1 MENNA
6 RDPKIAVWT
15 GLVKTKILLIA
26 LNLLAG
32 AAFAA
37 VPMPTPA
44 PPELDVKAYVLVDFD
59 TGKVLAEKEA
69 GMRAEPASLTKIMTV
84 YTVADALRSG
94 HIKLQDTPTVS
105 EYAWKQEGSRMFID
119 VNKPVS
125 VDELLHGDIIQSGN
139 DASVALAEHVS
150 GTEEAFATLMN
161 THAQTL
167 GMSDTHFVNSTGLPH
182 PEHYTSAH
190 DLSVL
195 SRALI
200 REFPDVYKIFSMREY
215 SYNGIRQHNRN
226 GLLNKDPSADGIK
239 TGHTDSAGY
248 CLVGSA
254 KREGMRLISVVMGA
268 ESDGA
273 RTRASQALL
282 NYGFRFFETR
292 RLYEDTAT
300 VTDARLWLGAKDT
313 VKLGPAPGSAT
324 IVFPRGQYD
333 KLKASVELPARLEAP
348 VTQGQAMGEVKV
360 ELDGKTVATIPLVA
374 QESVEKGS
382 LIGQWIDRAKLMMQ

>member
-1 MENNA
+1 M
-6 RDPKIAVWT
+6 
-15 GLVKTKILLIA
+15 KTKILLIT
-26 LNLLAG
+26 LNFLA
-32 AAFAA
+32 AAA
-37 VPMPTPA
+37 VSAATPMPIPA
-44 PPELDVKAYVLVDFD
+44 PPELGVKAYVLVDFD
-59 TGKVLAEKEA
+59 TGQVLAEKDA

-84 YTVADALRSG
+84 YAVADALRSG

-105 EYAWKQEGSRMFID
+105 EHAWKQEGSRMFID

-150 GTEEAFATLMN
+150 GTEDAFATIMN
-161 THAQTL
+161 THAREL
-167 GMSDTHFVNSTGLPH
+167 GMADTHFMNSTGLPD
-182 PEHYTSAH
+182 PEHYTTAH
-190 DLSVL
+190 DLSLL

-215 SYNGIRQHNRN
+215 TYNGIRQHNRN

-268 ESDGA
+268 DSDGA

-300 VTDARLWLGAKDT
+300 VTEPRLWLGARDT
-313 VKLGPAPGSAT
+313 VKLGVAPGTAT
-324 IVFPRGQYD
+324 ITFPRGQYD
-333 KLKASVELPARLEAP
+333 QLKATVELPARLEAP
-348 VTQGQAMGEVKV
+348 VTQGQTMGQVKV
-360 ELDGKTVATIPLVA
+360 ELDGKSVATIPLIA
-374 QESVEKGS
+374 LEAVEEGS
-382 LIGQWIDRAKLMMQ
+382 LISQWVDRAKLLMQ